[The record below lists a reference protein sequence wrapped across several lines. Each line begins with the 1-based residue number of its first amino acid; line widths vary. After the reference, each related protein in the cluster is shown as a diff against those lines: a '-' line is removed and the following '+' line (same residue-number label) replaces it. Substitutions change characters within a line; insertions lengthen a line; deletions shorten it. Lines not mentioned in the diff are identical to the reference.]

1 MEDTTDEKKIDNPLN
16 IQSDIIPGEIA
27 STNDLNAN
35 AQNKE
40 TEIMEVHKHPH
51 HITHKKKVWKYF

>member
-27 STNDLNAN
+27 STNDL
-35 AQNKE
+35 KC
-40 TEIMEVHKHPH
+40 KCP
-51 HITHKKKVWKYF
+51 K